1 MRTILRLRLPSVHS
15 VRAVHTALQGVEGIV
30 RADVSRTGATIDH
43 DGRATAARLR
53 EAIETAG
60 YDVVE
65 IIQESRR
72 LSIKEE

>member
-1 MRTILRLRLPSVHS
+1 MRTTLRLRLPSVHS

-30 RADVSRTGATIDH
+30 RADVSRTSATIDH

-65 IIQESRR
+65 IF
-72 LSIKEE
+72 EETRSLPVKD